1 MNVDQFLIDKGYD
14 LESVG
19 LGELKQLF
27 EAYASSRLA
36 EATRILSWFNA
47 SNGEPSPRTAEQ
59 LADRAVW
66 FAREYHH
73 AKMKAAEAEN
83 DNLQARLAE
92 VTAQLETLREKF
104 KHYHVAKYVDEKLTD
119 ECGSCGF
126 DLRNEI
132 HIKREVH
139 QKKILR
145 VEHTFTNSAE
155 WVILHLECGHTR
167 SLRAAEYSH
176 PNKTGTAC
184 CWDCQ

>member
-1 MNVDQFLIDKGYD
+1 MNGICQYCGADRSGPSAEAHSQDCP
-14 LESVG
+14 E
-19 LGELKQLF
+19 ER

-36 EATRILSWFNA
+36 E
-47 SNGEPSPRTAEQ
+47 
-59 LADRAVW
+59 
-66 FAREYHH
+66 
-73 AKMKAAEAEN
+73 
-83 DNLQARLAE
+83 
-92 VTAQLETLREKF
+92 VTAQLQALREKF

-176 PNKTGTAC
+176 PNKTGTAR